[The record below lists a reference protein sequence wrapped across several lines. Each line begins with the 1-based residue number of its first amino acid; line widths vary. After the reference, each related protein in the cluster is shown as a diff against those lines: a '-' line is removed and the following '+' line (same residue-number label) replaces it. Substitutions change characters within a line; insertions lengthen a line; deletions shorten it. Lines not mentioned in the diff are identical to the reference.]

1 MLLCRPLYLV
11 GSFVMGLALMTMGGL
26 GVPQPTSESLATGIV
41 STMLIFQFVY
51 VATLGPLYYT
61 LISELP
67 AGRLRDK
74 SVRVGAIV
82 NIVTM

>member
-1 MLLCRPLYLV
+1 
-11 GSFVMGLALMTMGGL
+11 MGIALMTMGAL
-26 GVPQPTSESLATGIV
+26 GVPQPTTNSLASGIV
-41 STMLIFQFVY
+41 ATMLIFQLVY

-67 AGRLRDK
+67 ASRLRDK
-74 SVRVGAIV
+74 SVRVGAIT